1 MTLYATNEALCFAGE
16 FVKIL
21 VTSLGKK
28 IEFSWFDNQN
38 QEAFDILENK
48 WYFFCLVVNL
58 DWLVKVSE

>member
-1 MTLYATNEALCFAGE
+1 MTLDATSETLCFAGE

-28 IEFSWFDNQN
+28 IEFLRFDNQN
-38 QEAFDILENK
+38 EEAFDILENN